1 MGLPIQEARMFHNI
15 FFLTCS
21 NQLSALEISEPLVED
36 MKALEKGCI
45 MYDAF
50 LEKEVL
56 LISHVI
62 LILSDNAR
70 ASELLNH
77 LGSRAKRF
85 CRICMVSFS
94 AYMYIVLLQYF
105 TTTFHIID

>member
-1 MGLPIQEARMFHNI
+1 MFHNI

-21 NQLSALEISEPLVED
+21 NQLSALEIAGPLVED
-36 MKALEKGCI
+36 MRARCI

-56 LISHVI
+56 LISHVM